1 MSTASGSGE
10 GGREGM
16 RDNDPFIER
25 IAQPLRAPER
35 VDPTFEARAMSA
47 VHAAARETATQQ
59 RSWWLRP
66 RAVRINPLAS
76 VALAA
81 GLVGLVLAG
90 AQVVDSISRGPQAG
104 AVAARTDTVH
114 VVRFVFVDA
123 AARQVALVGEFNQ
136 WKKGATLLN
145 ASAAPGVWTVD
156 LPLSAGRH
164 EYAFVVIDE
173 KGERWVADPTT
184 ITRRDEFGT
193 ESSVITVGVSA
204 SS

>member
-1 MSTASGSGE
+1 MSAVRGGDGE
-10 GGREGM
+10 DM
-16 RDNDPFIER
+16 QDNDPFIQR
-25 IAQPLRAPER
+25 IAQPLRASER

-47 VHAAARETATQQ
+47 VHAAARETAMQ
-59 RSWWLRP
+59 RQSWWLRP
-66 RAVRINPLAS
+66 RSVRINPLAS
-76 VALAA
+76 LALAA

-90 AQVVDSISRGPQAG
+90 AQVVDSISRGPQPG
-104 AVAARTDTVH
+104 LVGTRSTDTVH

-123 AARQVALVGEFNQ
+123 GARQVALVGEFNQ

-156 LPLSAGRH
+156 LPLTAGRH

-193 ESSVITVGVSA
+193 ESSVITVGVNA